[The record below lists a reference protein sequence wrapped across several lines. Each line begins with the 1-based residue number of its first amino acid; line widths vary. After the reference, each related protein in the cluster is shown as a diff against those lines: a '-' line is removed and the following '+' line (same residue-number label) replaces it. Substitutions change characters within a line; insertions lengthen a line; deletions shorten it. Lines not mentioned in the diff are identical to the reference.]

1 MIDNQQ
7 HGDRLSRDQALKQR
21 AKVVIPGG
29 MYGHQ
34 STWQLPAD
42 YPQFFS
48 RGEAGHVWDSDG
60 NEYIDFMSSYGPI
73 ILGHRHRAVEQA
85 VAKQLASGDCFN
97 GPSPVIVELAEQLCD
112 QVSHADWNLFAKNGT
127 DATTLCVSIA
137 RAYNNKRKILVASN
151 AYHGAA
157 PWCTPV
163 PTGTTDSDRV
173 HLIHYQ
179 FNDIPSLEAAITLAG
194 EDLAGILVSAFQH
207 DNVVDQQMPELA
219 FAQYLR
225 RRCDELDAA
234 LIVDEV
240 RAGLR
245 LHRGASWELLG
256 VEPDLSAW
264 SKAIANGY
272 ALASV
277 MGSEK
282 YRKAARSVFSTGSFW
297 FTAAAM
303 AAAQATLRVID
314 SEQVIERISALGE
327 TFRAGLD
334 RQADSYSIGISQS
347 GPAQIPLILFKDDS
361 KDNKERGNFF
371 CNEAI
376 KLGLYLHPKHNMFF
390 NGGHNEQDISQ
401 ALDICDQAFKA
412 LKMHY
417 Y

>member
-1 MIDNQQ
+1 MTNKQQ
-7 HGDRLSRDQALKQR
+7 DRLSTDRALKQR
-21 AKVVIPGG
+21 ARAVIPGG

-34 STWQLPAD
+34 STFQLPSD

-48 RGEAGHVWDSDG
+48 RGEAGHIWDCDG

-73 ILGHRHRAVEQA
+73 ILGHRHPKVEEA
-85 VAKQLASGDCFN
+85 VAQQLASGDCFN
-97 GPSPVIVELAEQLCD
+97 GPSPVIVELAEQLCER
-112 QVSHADWNLFAKNGT
+112 VSHAQWSLFAKNGT

-137 RAYNNKRKILVASN
+137 RAYSNKSKILVASN

-163 PTGTTDSDRV
+163 PAGTSDSDRA

-179 FNDIPSLEAAITLAG
+179 FNDIPSLEAAIELAG
-194 EDLAGILVSAFQH
+194 DDLAGILVSAFQH
-207 DNVVDQQMPELA
+207 DNVVDQQMPTPA

-225 RRCDELDAA
+225 RRCDDLDAA
-234 LIVDEV
+234 LIIDEV

-256 VEPDLSAW
+256 VQPDLSAW

-272 ALASV
+272 ALAAIL
-277 MGSEK
+277 GTEK

-297 FTAAAM
+297 FTAASM
-303 AAAQATLRVID
+303 AAAQATLTLID
-314 SEQVIERISALGE
+314 SEQVIERISKLGE
-327 TFRAGLD
+327 TFRSGLAA
-334 RQADSYSIGISQS
+334 QAVSYDIGISQS
-347 GPAQIPLILFKDDS
+347 GPAQMPLILFNDDS
-361 KDNKERGNFF
+361 RDKKERGNFF

-390 NGGHNEQDISQ
+390 NGGHSEQDIQQ

-412 LKMHY
+412 LKMRY